1 MKKELALVM
10 LILIS
15 LAWSCASVPNVYA
28 VSKEQ
33 PTSASRYKGVY
44 YCLPKTQ
51 LMVSVEVQRTQKG
64 LNAKFSEHASLIGLT
79 YESGDEFSIE
89 KVSFKTSAVADQS
102 QWYFVHIKPNLFKKY
117 ELSFEQSAE
126 GIPNASTAAAEDM
139 SVEIGV
145 EVVKLAVDVLGLVSG
160 IPTGAAQIVDSKLA
174 KLKIDASKINDIV
187 LDDKVATMLIN
198 VPDEVKKL
206 VEEYAQLNSHYNKLI
221 TNNSAHE
228 IESTTLKLMIESINS
243 RRLTIA
249 EQFIGKTKKSTLT
262 MHFVYDKAVYADK
275 DIPLFYF
282 SKEAGVFS
290 VSESLTALTD
300 RKQTMLSIPKSFQS
314 EKAPKPVEAFVL
326 HLSKMPYT
334 LKGDSVRNFD
344 SHPDKKD
351 RGSFCYRIP
360 AQVNAHCSWKNE
372 FQKDTTVL
380 VAQAGVIKQ
389 LPRKAGVF
397 KTKYELKFD
406 PATGALTTIKVNGD
420 TDNADKIAKAGEA
433 GAEVIDKLKP
443 DEVER
448 LKKEIELLKL
458 QQELEELKNK

>member
-1 MKKELALVM
+1 MKKELTAVM
-10 LILIS
+10 ILLIT
-15 LAWSCASVPNVYA
+15 LAWSCASVPDVYA
-28 VSKEQ
+28 VNEEQ
-33 PTSASRYKGVY
+33 PTSASLYKGVY

-51 LMVSVEVQRTQKG
+51 MTVSVQVQRTQKG

-89 KVSFKTSAVADQS
+89 KVSFKTTAVADQS
-102 QWYFVHIKPNLFKKY
+102 KWYFVHIKPSLFKKY
-117 ELSFEQSAE
+117 ELLLEQSAE
-126 GIPNASTAAAEDM
+126 GIPNASMAAAEDM

-145 EVVKLAVDVLGLVSG
+145 EVVKIAVDVLGLVSG
-160 IPTGAAQIVDSKLA
+160 VPAGAGLGNQVNSDKLLQRNLEQYSLDIKVDP
-174 KLKIDASKINDIV
+174 KLK
-187 LDDKVATMLIN
+187 N
-198 VPDEVKKL
+198 VPDSVKKL
-206 VEEYAQLNSHYNKLI
+206 IQEYAKLSSDYNISSHELE
-221 TNNSAHE
+221 SA
-228 IESTTLKLMIESINS
+228 TLKLMIESINS
-243 RRLTIA
+243 RRQTIA
-249 EQFIGKTKKSTLT
+249 EQFIGKSKKSVLT
-262 MHFVYDKAVYADK
+262 MHFVYDKADYADK

-290 VSESLTALTD
+290 ISESLTALTD
-300 RKQTMLSIPKSFQS
+300 RKQTMLSIPKGFQS

-326 HLSKMPYT
+326 HLSKLPFI
-334 LKGDSVRNFD
+334 LKGDSVSNFD

-372 FQKDTTVL
+372 FQKDTTLL
-380 VAQAGVIKQ
+380 VAQAGIIKQ

-420 TDNADKIAKAGEA
+420 TDNAEKIAKAGEA

-443 DEVER
+443 DEAEQ